1 MSPKLLG
8 RVGSFTILALVVI
21 AASLGYGVYQKAS
34 QQTASSQQVLSP
46 TPTPNAPPPVAE
58 ITREYPSNYSDEEKE
73 VLRPVPQGAPLP
85 AQERFFELARKLAI
99 DTNTITIKDCLTT
112 PVVIKAKVRET
123 VTFRDLDGVEH
134 RIRIDEEHQ
143 FTVPAN
149 RRVQVKLDL
158 IHGPGAHGVS
168 CDDNYGLAGVVLLE
182 PEEGFEPT
190 PPGAHTPTPA
200 PAQ

>member
-8 RVGSFTILALVVI
+8 RVGNFTTLALIVI
-21 AASLGYGVYQKAS
+21 AASLGFGVYQKAS

-46 TPTPNAPPPVAE
+46 TPTPNAPPPVVE
-58 ITREYPSNYSDEEKE
+58 IRKEYPSSYTEEERE
-73 VLRPVPQGAPLP
+73 VLRPVPQDAPLP

-112 PVVIKAKVRET
+112 PVVVKAKVRET
-123 VTFRDLDGVEH
+123 VTFRDLAGAEH

-149 RRVQVKLDL
+149 RSVQVKLDL

-168 CDDNYGLAGVVLLE
+168 CDEDYGLAGVVFLE

-190 PPGAHTPTPA
+190 PPGAYTPTPTPA
-200 PAQ
+200 Q